1 MYLKKKDC
9 LMLRNYKFL
18 ILIVISA
25 LFFGKVFSKEIPT
38 IVIAPGKAA
47 QSLSTVGSTVTVIDG
62 ETIRN
67 SNESFLGAI
76 IDQKSGST
84 NTFQDG
90 GHGTN
95 MGIQLRGLEKRYST
109 VYIDGVKMSDPSSP
123 DNSFYFQNIMKES
136 IDRVEILKGNQSSLY
151 GPNAIGG
158 TIHIFTKK
166 GKPGSRSNI
175 MVQSGSNDTNSIYY
189 SADGGNDKIS
199 YYLGVNHFLTD
210 GISAMNDN
218 DESDSYKNKG
228 LHGSLDYKFNEN
240 LKIENTLRLV
250 SADFQY
256 DAVNSSSTDVNDAS
270 ENTEGSYSLKIL
282 YDKGKF
288 NNSFSYNKT
297 YIQRNTTE
305 TAGTFQNY
313 FGYRDAFNFTGTYN
327 FNLDNRLVYGL
338 DAEFDAAR
346 YDGDYAPS
354 TTGWSQIFFDKA
366 ADEHIYSQY
375 FDYQFRPTKK
385 IFGTFGLRSDE
396 HSATGRKPSGRI
408 TMAYKL
414 DNNSK
419 IRSSLGSGVRFPSL
433 YDLHYA
439 DGNTNASGGGTYSGD
454 GYAGL
459 KVEDLNS
466 ERANSYDFGYETFF
480 DDLNLNLDVAYFYV
494 EQKNPL
500 NSDKRNNWKM
510 MNTMGINYA
519 KGVELGLKWKPKNT
533 NFEMDFDYT
542 YTDSYDSNNCYD
554 GCTLESGM
562 RDAKVRVPKNT
573 FTSIINHKTLP
584 GLNNSLIIKYV
595 DETRDFG
602 NANNSWADVLLDD
615 YITFGLSS
623 NYRIFDN
630 INLTFD
636 VTNLL
641 DTKYEQSYQYSQM
654 GRSLNIGLKRVY

>member
-1 MYLKKKDC
+1 MLKKIKI
-9 LMLRNYKFL
+9 LTIL
-18 ILIVISA
+18 ITILLFFNKTFADEIPVIVIS
-25 LFFGKVFSKEIPT
+25 
-38 IVIAPGKAA
+38 PGKSP

-76 IDQKSGST
+76 IDKQSGST
-84 NTFQDG
+84 NSFQDG

-136 IDRVEILKGNQSSLY
+136 IDRVEVLKGNQSSLY

-166 GKPGSRSNI
+166 GKPGARSNV
-175 MVQSGSNDTNSIYY
+175 MVQSGSNNTNSIFY
-189 SADGGNDKIS
+189 SADGGNEKVN
-199 YYLGVNHFLTD
+199 YYIGLNRFLTD

-218 DESDSYKNKG
+218 DESDSYENKG
-228 LHGSLDYKFNEN
+228 LHGSLDYKFNDN

-250 SADFQY
+250 KADFQY

-270 ENTEGSYSLKIL
+270 KNTEGSYSIKIL
-282 YDKGKF
+282 HNNGKF
-288 NNSFSYNKT
+288 NNSFGYNKT
-297 YIQRNTTE
+297 YIERNTTE
-305 TAGTFQNY
+305 TAGTLQNY

-354 TTGWSQIFFDKA
+354 ATGYSQIFFDKA

-375 FDYQFRPTKK
+375 FDYQCRPAEKL
-385 IFGTFGLRSDE
+385 FGTFGLRSDE
-396 HSATGRKPSGRI
+396 HSAAGSRPSGRV

-419 IRSSLGSGVRFPSL
+419 FRSSWGSGVRFPSL

-439 DGNTNASGGGTYSGD
+439 NGNTKSSGGGTYSGD

-459 KVEDLNS
+459 TVEDLS
-466 ERANSYDFGYETFF
+466 PERANSYDFGYETFF
-480 DDLNLNLDVAYFYV
+480 ADLDLNLDVAYFYV

-500 NSDKRNNWKM
+500 NSDSRNNWKM
-510 MNTMGINYA
+510 ANTGGVNYA
-519 KGVELGLKWKPKNT
+519 KGVELGLKWKPDNKKLSLG
-533 NFEMDFDYT
+533 FDYT
-542 YTDSYDSNNCYD
+542 YTDSYDSNNCYS
-554 GCTLESGM
+554 GCALKSGM
-562 RDAKVRVPKNT
+562 KDAKVRVPRNT
-573 FTSIINHKTLP
+573 FASNISHKTLP
-584 GLNNSLIIKYV
+584 GLNNSLLIKYV
-595 DETRDFG
+595 DVTRDFG
-602 NANNSWADVLLDD
+602 NSNNSFADVLLDD

-623 NYRIFDN
+623 NYRISENFDITFN
-630 INLTFD
+630 AINLFD
-636 VTNLL
+636 E
-641 DTKYEQSYQYSQM
+641 KYEQSYQYSQM
-654 GRSLNIGLKRVY
+654 GRSFNFGLKRVY

>member
-1 MYLKKKDC
+1 MQKILKISFFIIIMLLFFNKAFSKDVPV
-9 LMLRNYKFL
+9 
-18 ILIVISA
+18 IVIS
-25 LFFGKVFSKEIPT
+25 
-38 IVIAPGKAA
+38 PGKTP

-76 IDQKSGST
+76 IDQESGST
-84 NTFQDG
+84 NAFKDG
-90 GHGTN
+90 CHGPN
-95 MGIQLRGLEKRYST
+95 MGIQLSGLEKRYST
-109 VYIDGVKMSDPSSP
+109 VFIDGVKMSDPSSP

-136 IDRVEILKGNQSSLY
+136 IDRVEVLKGNQSSLY

-166 GKPGSRSNI
+166 GKPGFRSNTI
-175 MVQSGSNDTNSIYY
+175 VKSGSNDTNSIYY
-189 SADGGNDKIS
+189 SADGGNNKVS
-199 YYLGVNHFLTD
+199 YYLGVNRFLTN

-218 DESDSYKNKG
+218 DESDSYENKG
-228 LHGSLDYKFNEN
+228 LHGSLDYKFSEN

-250 SADFQY
+250 SADVQY

-282 YDKGKF
+282 HDKGKF

-338 DAEFDAAR
+338 DAEFDATR

-354 TTGWSQIFFDKA
+354 ATGWSQIFFDKE
-366 ADEHIYSQY
+366 ADAHIFSQF
-375 FDYQFRPTKK
+375 FDYQFRPTEKL
-385 IFGTFGLRSDE
+385 FGTLGLRSDE
-396 HSATGRKPSGRI
+396 HSATGRKPSGRV

-414 DNNSK
+414 NNNSK
-419 IRSSLGSGVRFPSL
+419 IRSSWGSGVRFPSM

-439 DGNTNASGGGTYSGD
+439 DGNTNASGGGTYSED
-454 GYAGL
+454 GYAGV
-459 KVEDLNS
+459 KVEDLS
-466 ERANSYDFGYETFF
+466 PERANSYDVGYETFF
-480 DDLNLNLDVAYFYV
+480 DDLNINLDVAYFYV

-500 NSDKRNNWKM
+500 NSDYRNNWKM
-510 MNTMGINYA
+510 GNTYGVNYA
-519 KGVELGLKWKPKNT
+519 KGIELGLNWKPENT
-533 NFEMDFDYT
+533 KLGIDFNYT
-542 YTDSYDSNNCYD
+542 YTDSYDSNNCYA
-554 GCTLESGM
+554 GCTLSSGM
-562 RDAKVRVPKNT
+562 KDAKVRVPRNT
-573 FTSIINHKTLP
+573 FTSNISHETLP
-584 GLNNSLIIKYV
+584 GLKNSLLIKYV

-602 NANNSWADVLLDD
+602 NTNNSFVDVLLDD

-623 NYRIFDN
+623 NYRIYENYD
-630 INLTFD
+630 LTFNAI
-636 VTNLL
+636 NLL
-641 DTKYEQSYQYSQM
+641 DAGYEQSHQYSQI
-654 GRSLNIGLKRVY
+654 GRSFNFGLRRVY

>member
-1 MYLKKKDC
+1 MQKILKISFFIIIMLLFFNKAFSKD
-9 LMLRNYKFL
+9 LPV
-18 ILIVISA
+18 IVIS
-25 LFFGKVFSKEIPT
+25 
-38 IVIAPGKAA
+38 PGKTP

-76 IDQKSGST
+76 IDQESGST
-84 NTFQDG
+84 NAFQDG

-109 VYIDGVKMSDPSSP
+109 VFIDGVKMSDPSSP

-136 IDRVEILKGNQSSLY
+136 IDRVEVLKGNQSSLY

-166 GKPGSRSNI
+166 GKPGFRSNTI
-175 MVQSGSNDTNSIYY
+175 VKSGSNDTNSIYY
-189 SADGGNDKIS
+189 SADGGNNKVS
-199 YYLGVNHFLTD
+199 YYLGVNRFLTN

-218 DESDSYKNKG
+218 DESDSYENKG
-228 LHGSLDYKFNEN
+228 LHGSLDYKFSEN

-250 SADFQY
+250 SADVQY

-282 YDKGKF
+282 HDKGKF

-338 DAEFDAAR
+338 DAEFDATR

-354 TTGWSQIFFDKA
+354 ATGWSQIFFDKE
-366 ADEHIYSQY
+366 ADEHIFSQF
-375 FDYQFRPTKK
+375 FDYQFRPTEKL
-385 IFGTFGLRSDE
+385 FGTLGLRSDE
-396 HSATGRKPSGRI
+396 HSATGRKPSGRV

-414 DNNSK
+414 NNNSK
-419 IRSSLGSGVRFPSL
+419 IRSSWGSGVRFPSM

-439 DGNTNASGGGTYSGD
+439 DGNTNASGGGTYSED
-454 GYAGL
+454 GYAGV
-459 KVEDLNS
+459 KVEDLS
-466 ERANSYDFGYETFF
+466 PERANSYDVGYETFF
-480 DDLNLNLDVAYFYV
+480 DDLNINLDVAYFYV

-500 NSDKRNNWKM
+500 NSDYRNNWKM
-510 MNTMGINYA
+510 GNTYGVNYA
-519 KGVELGLKWKPKNT
+519 KGIELGLNWKPENIKLGI
-533 NFEMDFDYT
+533 DFDYT
-542 YTDSYDSNNCYD
+542 YTDSYDSNNCYA
-554 GCTLESGM
+554 GCTLSSGM
-562 RDAKVRVPKNT
+562 KDSKVRVPRNT
-573 FTSIINHKTLP
+573 FTSNISHETLP
-584 GLNNSLIIKYV
+584 GLKNSLLIKYV

-602 NANNSWADVLLDD
+602 NTNNSFVDVLLDD

-623 NYRIFDN
+623 NYRIYENYD
-630 INLTFD
+630 LTFNAI
-636 VTNLL
+636 NLL
-641 DTKYEQSYQYSQM
+641 DAGYEQSHQYSQI
-654 GRSLNIGLKRVY
+654 GRSFNFGLRRVY

>member
-1 MYLKKKDC
+1 MQKILKISFFIIIMLLFFNKAFSKDVPV
-9 LMLRNYKFL
+9 
-18 ILIVISA
+18 IVIS
-25 LFFGKVFSKEIPT
+25 
-38 IVIAPGKAA
+38 PGKTP

-76 IDQKSGST
+76 IDQESGST
-84 NTFQDG
+84 NAFQDG

-136 IDRVEILKGNQSSLY
+136 IDRVEVLKGNQSSLY

-166 GKPGSRSNI
+166 GKPGFRSNTI
-175 MVQSGSNDTNSIYY
+175 VKSGSNDTNSIYY
-189 SADGGNDKIS
+189 SADGGNDKVS
-199 YYLGVNHFLTD
+199 YYLGVNRFLTN

-228 LHGSLDYKFNEN
+228 LHGSLDYKFSEN

-250 SADFQY
+250 SADVQY

-282 YDKGKF
+282 HDKGKF

-338 DAEFDAAR
+338 DAEFDATR

-354 TTGWSQIFFDKA
+354 ATGWSQIFFDKE
-366 ADEHIYSQY
+366 ADEHIFSQF
-375 FDYQFRPTKK
+375 FDYQFRPTEKL
-385 IFGTFGLRSDE
+385 FGTLGLRSDE
-396 HSATGRKPSGRI
+396 HSATGRKPSGRV

-414 DNNSK
+414 NNNSK
-419 IRSSLGSGVRFPSL
+419 IRSSWGSGVRFPSM

-439 DGNTNASGGGTYSGD
+439 DGNTNASGGGTYSED
-454 GYAGL
+454 GYAGV
-459 KVEDLNS
+459 KVEDLSS
-466 ERANSYDFGYETFF
+466 ERANSYDVGYETFF
-480 DDLNLNLDVAYFYV
+480 DDLNINLDVAYFYV

-500 NSDKRNNWKM
+500 NSDYRNNWKM
-510 MNTMGINYA
+510 GNTYGVNYDKGI
-519 KGVELGLKWKPKNT
+519 ELGLNWKPENT
-533 NFEMDFDYT
+533 KLGIDFNYT
-542 YTDSYDSNNCYD
+542 YTDSYDSNNCYA
-554 GCTLESGM
+554 GCTLSSGM
-562 RDAKVRVPKNT
+562 KDAKVRVPRNT
-573 FTSIINHKTLP
+573 FTSNISHETLP
-584 GLNNSLIIKYV
+584 GLKNSLLIKYV

-602 NANNSWADVLLDD
+602 NTNNSFVDVLLDD

-623 NYRIFDN
+623 NYRIYENYD
-630 INLTFD
+630 LTFNAI
-636 VTNLL
+636 NLL
-641 DTKYEQSYQYSQM
+641 DAGYEQSHQYSQI
-654 GRSLNIGLKRVY
+654 GRSFNFGLRRVY

>member
-1 MYLKKKDC
+1 MQKILKISFFIIIMLLFFNKAFSKDVPV
-9 LMLRNYKFL
+9 
-18 ILIVISA
+18 IVIS
-25 LFFGKVFSKEIPT
+25 
-38 IVIAPGKAA
+38 PGKTP
-47 QSLSTVGSTVTVIDG
+47 QTLSTVGSTVTVIDG

-67 SNESFLGAI
+67 SNENFLGAI
-76 IDQKSGST
+76 IDQESGST

-136 IDRVEILKGNQSSLY
+136 IDRVEVLKGNQSSLY

-166 GKPGSRSNI
+166 GKPGFRSNTI
-175 MVQSGSNDTNSIYY
+175 VKSGSNDTNSIYY
-189 SADGGNDKIS
+189 SADGGNDKVS
-199 YYLGVNHFLTD
+199 YYLGVNRFLTN

-218 DESDSYKNKG
+218 DESDSYENKG
-228 LHGSLDYKFNEN
+228 LHGSLDYKFSEN

-250 SADFQY
+250 SADVQY

-282 YDKGKF
+282 HDKGKF

-338 DAEFDAAR
+338 DAEFDATR

-354 TTGWSQIFFDKA
+354 ATGWSQIFFDKE
-366 ADEHIYSQY
+366 ADEHIFSQF
-375 FDYQFRPTKK
+375 FDYQFRPTEKL
-385 IFGTFGLRSDE
+385 FGTLGLRSDE
-396 HSATGRKPSGRI
+396 HSATGRKPSGRV

-414 DNNSK
+414 NNNSK
-419 IRSSLGSGVRFPSL
+419 IRSSWGAGVRFPSM

-439 DGNTNASGGGTYSGD
+439 DGNTNASGGGTYSED
-454 GYAGL
+454 GYAGV
-459 KVEDLNS
+459 KVEDLS
-466 ERANSYDFGYETFF
+466 PERANSYDVGYETFF
-480 DDLNLNLDVAYFYV
+480 DDLNINLDVAYFYV

-500 NSDKRNNWKM
+500 NSDYRNNWKM
-510 MNTMGINYA
+510 GNTYGVNYA
-519 KGVELGLKWKPKNT
+519 KGIELGLNWKPENT
-533 NFEMDFDYT
+533 KLGIDFNYT
-542 YTDSYDSNNCYD
+542 YTDSYDSNNCYA
-554 GCTLESGM
+554 GCTLSSGM
-562 RDAKVRVPKNT
+562 KDSKVRVPRNT
-573 FTSIINHKTLP
+573 FTSNISHETLP
-584 GLNNSLIIKYV
+584 GLKNSLLIKYV

-602 NANNSWADVLLDD
+602 NTNNSFVDVLLDD

-623 NYRIFDN
+623 NYRIYENYD
-630 INLTFD
+630 LTFNAI
-636 VTNLL
+636 NLL
-641 DTKYEQSYQYSQM
+641 DAGYEQSHQYSQI
-654 GRSLNIGLKRVY
+654 GRSFNFGLRRVY

>member
-1 MYLKKKDC
+1 MQKILKISFFIIIMLLFFNKAFSKD
-9 LMLRNYKFL
+9 LPV
-18 ILIVISA
+18 IVIS
-25 LFFGKVFSKEIPT
+25 
-38 IVIAPGKAA
+38 PGKTP

-76 IDQKSGST
+76 IDQESGST
-84 NTFQDG
+84 NAFQDG

-109 VYIDGVKMSDPSSP
+109 VFIDGVKMSDPSSP

-136 IDRVEILKGNQSSLY
+136 IDRVEVLKGNQSSLY

-166 GKPGSRSNI
+166 GKPGFRSNTI
-175 MVQSGSNDTNSIYY
+175 VKSGSNDTNSIYY
-189 SADGGNDKIS
+189 SADGGNDKVS
-199 YYLGVNHFLTD
+199 YYLGVNRFLTN

-218 DESDSYKNKG
+218 DESDSYENKG
-228 LHGSLDYKFNEN
+228 LHGSLDYKFSEN

-250 SADFQY
+250 SADVQY

-282 YDKGKF
+282 HDKGKF

-338 DAEFDAAR
+338 DAEFDATR

-354 TTGWSQIFFDKA
+354 ATGWSQIFFDKE
-366 ADEHIYSQY
+366 ADEHIFSQF
-375 FDYQFRPTKK
+375 FDYQFRPTEKL
-385 IFGTFGLRSDE
+385 FGTLGLRSDE
-396 HSATGRKPSGRI
+396 HSATGRKPSGRV

-414 DNNSK
+414 NNNSK
-419 IRSSLGSGVRFPSL
+419 IRSSWGSGVRFPSM

-439 DGNTNASGGGTYSGD
+439 DGNTNASGDGTYSED
-454 GYAGL
+454 GYAGV
-459 KVEDLNS
+459 KVEDLS
-466 ERANSYDFGYETFF
+466 PERANSYDVGYETFF
-480 DDLNLNLDVAYFYV
+480 DDLNINLDVAYFYV

-500 NSDKRNNWKM
+500 NSDYRNNWKM
-510 MNTMGINYA
+510 GNTYGVNYA
-519 KGVELGLKWKPKNT
+519 KGIELGLNWKPENT
-533 NFEMDFDYT
+533 KLGIDINYT
-542 YTDSYDSNNCYD
+542 YTDSYDSNNCYA
-554 GCTLESGM
+554 GCTLSSGM
-562 RDAKVRVPKNT
+562 KDSKVRVPRNT
-573 FTSIINHKTLP
+573 FTSNISHETLP
-584 GLNNSLIIKYV
+584 GLKNSLLIKYV

-602 NANNSWADVLLDD
+602 NTNNSFVDVLLDD

-623 NYRIFDN
+623 NYRIYENYD
-630 INLTFD
+630 LTFNAI
-636 VTNLL
+636 NLL
-641 DTKYEQSYQYSQM
+641 DAGYEQSHQYSQI
-654 GRSLNIGLKRVY
+654 GRSFNFGLRRVY

>member
-1 MYLKKKDC
+1 MT
-9 LMLRNYKFL
+9 FQ
-18 ILIVISA
+18 IVIS
-25 LFFGKVFSKEIPT
+25 
-38 IVIAPGKAA
+38 PGKTP

-76 IDQKSGST
+76 IDKQSGST

-136 IDRVEILKGNQSSLY
+136 IDRVEVLKGNQSSLY

-166 GKPGSRSNI
+166 GKPGARSNV
-175 MVQSGSNDTNSIYY
+175 MVQSGSNDTNSIFY
-189 SADGGNDKIS
+189 SADGGNEKVN
-199 YYLGVNHFLTD
+199 YYIGLNRFLTN

-218 DESDSYKNKG
+218 EESDSYNNKG
-228 LHGSLDYKFNEN
+228 LHGSLDYKLNEN

-250 SADFQY
+250 RADFQY
-256 DAVNSSSTDVNDAS
+256 DAVNSSKTDDNDAS

-282 YDKGKF
+282 HNNGKF

-297 YIQRNTTE
+297 YIERNTTE

-327 FNLDNRLVYGL
+327 FSLDNRLVYGV

-354 TTGWSQIFFDKA
+354 ATGWSQIFFDKA

-375 FDYQFRPTKK
+375 FDYQFRPSEKL
-385 IFGTFGLRSDE
+385 FGTFGLRSDE

-419 IRSSLGSGVRFPSL
+419 LRSSLGSGIRFPSL

-439 DGNTNASGGGTYSGD
+439 NGNTKSSGGGTYSGD

-459 KVEDLNS
+459 TVEDLS
-466 ERANSYDFGYETFF
+466 PERANSYDFGYETFF
-480 DDLNLNLDVAYFYV
+480 DDLDLNLDVTYFYV

-500 NSDKRNNWKM
+500 NSDVRNNWKM
-510 MNTMGINYA
+510 GNTFGVNYA
-519 KGVELGLKWKPKNT
+519 KGVELGLKWKPDNKKLT
-533 NFEMDFDYT
+533 LGFDYT
-542 YTDSYDSNNCYD
+542 YTNSYDSNCYT
-554 GCTLESGM
+554 GCSLKSGM
-562 RDAKVRVPKNT
+562 KDAKVRVPRNT
-573 FTSIINHKTLP
+573 FTSNISHETLP
-584 GLNNSLIIKYV
+584 GLNNSLLIKYV
-595 DETRDFG
+595 DVTRDFG
-602 NANNSWADVLLDD
+602 NSNNSFADVLLDD

-623 NYRIFDN
+623 NYSISENFDLTFN
-630 INLTFD
+630 AINLFD
-636 VTNLL
+636 E
-641 DTKYEQSYQYSQM
+641 KYEQSYQYSQM
-654 GRSLNIGLKRVY
+654 GRSFNFGLKRVY

>member
-1 MYLKKKDC
+1 MQKILKISFFIIIMLLFFNKAFSKD
-9 LMLRNYKFL
+9 LPV
-18 ILIVISA
+18 IVIS
-25 LFFGKVFSKEIPT
+25 
-38 IVIAPGKAA
+38 PGKTP

-67 SNESFLGAI
+67 SNENFLGAI
-76 IDQKSGST
+76 IDQESGST

-136 IDRVEILKGNQSSLY
+136 IDRVEVLKGNQSSLY

-166 GKPGSRSNI
+166 GKPGFRSNTI
-175 MVQSGSNDTNSIYY
+175 VKSGSNDTNSIYY
-189 SADGGNDKIS
+189 SADGGNDKVS
-199 YYLGVNHFLTD
+199 YYLGVNRFLTN

-228 LHGSLDYKFNEN
+228 LHGSLDYKFSEN

-250 SADFQY
+250 SADVQY

-282 YDKGKF
+282 HDKGKF

-338 DAEFDAAR
+338 DAEFDATR

-354 TTGWSQIFFDKA
+354 ATGWSQIFFDKE
-366 ADEHIYSQY
+366 ADEHIFSQF
-375 FDYQFRPTKK
+375 FDYQFRPTEKL
-385 IFGTFGLRSDE
+385 FGTLGLRSDE
-396 HSATGRKPSGRI
+396 HSATGRKPSGRV

-414 DNNSK
+414 NNNSK
-419 IRSSLGSGVRFPSL
+419 IRSSWGSGVRFPSM

-439 DGNTNASGGGTYSGD
+439 DGNTNASGGGTYSED
-454 GYAGL
+454 GYAGV
-459 KVEDLNS
+459 KVEDLS
-466 ERANSYDFGYETFF
+466 PERANSYDVGYETFF
-480 DDLNLNLDVAYFYV
+480 DDLNINLDVAYFYV

-500 NSDKRNNWKM
+500 NSDYRNNWKM
-510 MNTMGINYA
+510 GNTYGVNYA
-519 KGVELGLKWKPKNT
+519 KGIELGLNWKPENIKLGI
-533 NFEMDFDYT
+533 DFDYT
-542 YTDSYDSNNCYD
+542 YTDSYDSNNCYA
-554 GCTLESGM
+554 GCTLSSGM
-562 RDAKVRVPKNT
+562 KDSKVRVPRNT
-573 FTSIINHKTLP
+573 FTSNISHETLP
-584 GLNNSLIIKYV
+584 GLKNSLLIKYV

-602 NANNSWADVLLDD
+602 NTNNSFVDVLLDD

-623 NYRIFDN
+623 NYRIYENYD
-630 INLTFD
+630 LTFNAI
-636 VTNLL
+636 NLL
-641 DTKYEQSYQYSQM
+641 DAGYEQSHQYSQI
-654 GRSLNIGLKRVY
+654 GRSFNFGLRRVY

>member
-1 MYLKKKDC
+1 MQKILKISFFIIIMLLFFNKAFSKD
-9 LMLRNYKFL
+9 LPV
-18 ILIVISA
+18 IVIS
-25 LFFGKVFSKEIPT
+25 
-38 IVIAPGKAA
+38 PGKTP

-67 SNESFLGAI
+67 SNENFLGAI
-76 IDQKSGST
+76 IDQESGST

-136 IDRVEILKGNQSSLY
+136 IDRVEVLKGNQSSLY

-166 GKPGSRSNI
+166 GKPGFRQNTTF
-175 MVQSGSNDTNSIYY
+175 QSGSNDTNSIYY
-189 SADGGNDKIS
+189 SADGGNDKVS
-199 YYLGVNHFLTD
+199 YYLGVNRFLTN

-228 LHGSLDYKFNEN
+228 LHGSLDYKFSEN

-250 SADFQY
+250 SADVQY

-282 YDKGKF
+282 HDKGKF

-338 DAEFDAAR
+338 DAEFDATR

-354 TTGWSQIFFDKA
+354 ATGWSQIFFDKE
-366 ADEHIYSQY
+366 ADEHIFSQF
-375 FDYQFRPTKK
+375 FDYQFRPTEKL
-385 IFGTFGLRSDE
+385 FGTLGLRSDE
-396 HSATGRKPSGRI
+396 HSATGRKPSGRV

-414 DNNSK
+414 NNNSK
-419 IRSSLGSGVRFPSL
+419 IRSSWGSGVRFPSM

-439 DGNTNASGGGTYSGD
+439 DGNTNASGGGTYSED
-454 GYAGL
+454 GYAGV
-459 KVEDLNS
+459 KVEDLS
-466 ERANSYDFGYETFF
+466 PERANSYDVGYETFF
-480 DDLNLNLDVAYFYV
+480 DDLNINLDVAYFYV

-500 NSDKRNNWKM
+500 NSDYRNNWKM
-510 MNTMGINYA
+510 GNTYGVNYA
-519 KGVELGLKWKPKNT
+519 KGIELGLNWKPENIKLGI
-533 NFEMDFDYT
+533 DFDYT
-542 YTDSYDSNNCYD
+542 YTDSYDSNNCYA
-554 GCTLESGM
+554 GCTLSSGM
-562 RDAKVRVPKNT
+562 KDSKVRVPRNT
-573 FTSIINHKTLP
+573 FTSNISHETLP
-584 GLNNSLIIKYV
+584 GLKNSLLIKYV

-602 NANNSWADVLLDD
+602 NTNNSFVDVLLDD

-623 NYRIFDN
+623 NYRIYENYD
-630 INLTFD
+630 LTFNAI
-636 VTNLL
+636 NLL
-641 DTKYEQSYQYSQM
+641 DAGYEQSHQYSQI
-654 GRSLNIGLKRVY
+654 GRSFNFGLRRVY

>member
-1 MYLKKKDC
+1 MQKILKISFFIIIMLLFFNKAFSKD
-9 LMLRNYKFL
+9 LPV
-18 ILIVISA
+18 IVIS
-25 LFFGKVFSKEIPT
+25 
-38 IVIAPGKAA
+38 PGKTP

-67 SNESFLGAI
+67 SNENFLGAI
-76 IDQKSGST
+76 IDQESGST

-136 IDRVEILKGNQSSLY
+136 IDRVEVLKGNQSSLY

-166 GKPGSRSNI
+166 GKPGFRSNTI
-175 MVQSGSNDTNSIYY
+175 VKSGSNDTNSIYY
-189 SADGGNDKIS
+189 SADGGNNKVS
-199 YYLGVNHFLTD
+199 YYLGVNRFLTN

-218 DESDSYKNKG
+218 DESDSYENKG
-228 LHGSLDYKFNEN
+228 LHGSLDYKFSEN

-250 SADFQY
+250 SADVQY

-282 YDKGKF
+282 HDKGKF

-338 DAEFDAAR
+338 DAEFDATR

-354 TTGWSQIFFDKA
+354 ATGWSQIFFDKE
-366 ADEHIYSQY
+366 ADEHIFSQF
-375 FDYQFRPTKK
+375 FDYQFRPTEKL
-385 IFGTFGLRSDE
+385 FGTLGLRSDE
-396 HSATGRKPSGRI
+396 HSATGRKPSGRV

-414 DNNSK
+414 NNNSK
-419 IRSSLGSGVRFPSL
+419 IRSSWGSGVRFPSM

-439 DGNTNASGGGTYSGD
+439 DGNTNASGGGTYSED
-454 GYAGL
+454 GYAGV
-459 KVEDLNS
+459 KVEDLS
-466 ERANSYDFGYETFF
+466 PERANSYDVGYETFF
-480 DDLNLNLDVAYFYV
+480 DDLNINLDVAYFYV

-500 NSDKRNNWKM
+500 NSDYRNNWKM
-510 MNTMGINYA
+510 GNTYGVNYA
-519 KGVELGLKWKPKNT
+519 KGIELGLNWKPENIKLGI
-533 NFEMDFDYT
+533 DFDYT
-542 YTDSYDSNNCYD
+542 YTDSYDSNNCYA
-554 GCTLESGM
+554 GCTLSSGM
-562 RDAKVRVPKNT
+562 KDSKVRVPRNT
-573 FTSIINHKTLP
+573 FTSNISHETLP
-584 GLNNSLIIKYV
+584 GLKNSLLIKYV

-602 NANNSWADVLLDD
+602 NTNNSFVDVLLDD

-623 NYRIFDN
+623 NYRIYENYD
-630 INLTFD
+630 LTFNAI
-636 VTNLL
+636 NLL
-641 DTKYEQSYQYSQM
+641 DAGYEQSHQYSQI
-654 GRSLNIGLKRVY
+654 GRSFNFGLRRVY

>member
-1 MYLKKKDC
+1 MQKILKISFFIIIMLLFFNKAFSKDVPV
-9 LMLRNYKFL
+9 
-18 ILIVISA
+18 IVIS
-25 LFFGKVFSKEIPT
+25 
-38 IVIAPGKAA
+38 PGKTP

-67 SNESFLGAI
+67 SNENFLGAI
-76 IDQKSGST
+76 IDQESGST

-136 IDRVEILKGNQSSLY
+136 IDRVEVLKGNQSSLY

-166 GKPGSRSNI
+166 GKPGFRSNTI
-175 MVQSGSNDTNSIYY
+175 VKSGSNDTNSIYY
-189 SADGGNDKIS
+189 SADGGNDKVS
-199 YYLGVNHFLTD
+199 YYLGVNRFLTN

-228 LHGSLDYKFNEN
+228 LHGSLDYKFSEN

-250 SADFQY
+250 SADVQY

-282 YDKGKF
+282 HDKGKF

-338 DAEFDAAR
+338 DAEFDATR

-354 TTGWSQIFFDKA
+354 ATGWSQIFFDKE
-366 ADEHIYSQY
+366 ADEHIFSQF
-375 FDYQFRPTKK
+375 FDYQFRPTEKL
-385 IFGTFGLRSDE
+385 FGTLGLRSDE
-396 HSATGRKPSGRI
+396 HSATGRKPSGRV

-414 DNNSK
+414 NNNSK
-419 IRSSLGSGVRFPSL
+419 IRSSWGSGVRFPSM

-439 DGNTNASGGGTYSGD
+439 DGNTNASGGGTYSED
-454 GYAGL
+454 GYAGV
-459 KVEDLNS
+459 KVEDLS
-466 ERANSYDFGYETFF
+466 PERANSYDVGYETFF
-480 DDLNLNLDVAYFYV
+480 DDLNINLDVAYFYV

-500 NSDKRNNWKM
+500 NSDYRNNWKM
-510 MNTMGINYA
+510 GNTYGVNYA
-519 KGVELGLKWKPKNT
+519 KGIELGLNWKPENT
-533 NFEMDFDYT
+533 KLGIDFNYT
-542 YTDSYDSNNCYD
+542 YTDSYDSNNCYA
-554 GCTLESGM
+554 GCTLSSGM
-562 RDAKVRVPKNT
+562 KDAKVRVPRNT
-573 FTSIINHKTLP
+573 FTSNISHETLP
-584 GLNNSLIIKYV
+584 GLKNSLLIKYV

-602 NANNSWADVLLDD
+602 NTNNSFVDVLLDD

-623 NYRIFDN
+623 NYRIYENYD
-630 INLTFD
+630 LTFNAI
-636 VTNLL
+636 NLL
-641 DTKYEQSYQYSQM
+641 DAGYEQSHQYSQI
-654 GRSLNIGLKRVY
+654 GRSFNFGLRRVY

>member
-1 MYLKKKDC
+1 MQKILKISFFIIIMLLFFNKAFSKDVPV
-9 LMLRNYKFL
+9 
-18 ILIVISA
+18 IVIS
-25 LFFGKVFSKEIPT
+25 
-38 IVIAPGKAA
+38 PGKTP

-76 IDQKSGST
+76 IDQESGST
-84 NTFQDG
+84 NAFQDG

-136 IDRVEILKGNQSSLY
+136 IDRVEVLKGNQSSLY

-166 GKPGSRSNI
+166 GKPGFRSNTI
-175 MVQSGSNDTNSIYY
+175 VKSGSNDTNSIYY
-189 SADGGNDKIS
+189 SADGGNNKVS
-199 YYLGVNHFLTD
+199 YYLGVNRFLTN

-218 DESDSYKNKG
+218 DESDSYENKG
-228 LHGSLDYKFNEN
+228 LHGSLDYKFSEN

-250 SADFQY
+250 SADVQY

-282 YDKGKF
+282 HDKGKF

-338 DAEFDAAR
+338 DAEFDATR

-354 TTGWSQIFFDKA
+354 ATGWSQIFFDKE
-366 ADEHIYSQY
+366 ADEHIFSQF
-375 FDYQFRPTKK
+375 FDYQFRPTEKL
-385 IFGTFGLRSDE
+385 FGTLGLRSDE
-396 HSATGRKPSGRI
+396 HSATGRKPSGRV

-414 DNNSK
+414 NNNSK
-419 IRSSLGSGVRFPSL
+419 IRSSWGSGVRFPSM

-439 DGNTNASGGGTYSGD
+439 DGNTNASGGGTYSED
-454 GYAGL
+454 GYAGV
-459 KVEDLNS
+459 KVEDLS
-466 ERANSYDFGYETFF
+466 PERANSYDVGYETFF
-480 DDLNLNLDVAYFYV
+480 DDLNINLDVAYFYV

-500 NSDKRNNWKM
+500 NSDYRNNWKM
-510 MNTMGINYA
+510 GNTYGVNYA
-519 KGVELGLKWKPKNT
+519 KGIELGLNWKPENIKLGI
-533 NFEMDFDYT
+533 DFDYT
-542 YTDSYDSNNCYD
+542 YTDSYDSNNCYA
-554 GCTLESGM
+554 GCTLSSGM
-562 RDAKVRVPKNT
+562 KDAKVRVPRNT
-573 FTSIINHKTLP
+573 FTSNISHETLP
-584 GLNNSLIIKYV
+584 GLKNSLLIKYV

-602 NANNSWADVLLDD
+602 NTNNSFVDVLLDD

-623 NYRIFDN
+623 NYRIYENYD
-630 INLTFD
+630 LTFNAI
-636 VTNLL
+636 NLL
-641 DTKYEQSYQYSQM
+641 DAGYEQSHQYSQI
-654 GRSLNIGLKRVY
+654 GRSFNFGLRRVY

>member
-1 MYLKKKDC
+1 
-9 LMLRNYKFL
+9 MLNKYKL
-18 ILIVISA
+18 IIITLIIA
-25 LFFGKVFSKEIPT
+25 LFFNKAFSKDVPV
-38 IVIAPGKAA
+38 IVIAPGKTK

-76 IDQKSGST
+76 IAQESGST

-136 IDRVEILKGNQSSLY
+136 IDRVEVLKGNQSSLY

-166 GKPGSRSNI
+166 GKPGFRSNTI
-175 MVQSGSNDTNSIYY
+175 VKSGSNDTNSIYY
-189 SADGGNDKIS
+189 SADGGNDKVS
-199 YYLGVNHFLTD
+199 YYLGVNRFLTN

-218 DESDSYKNKG
+218 DESDSYENKG
-228 LHGSLDYKFNEN
+228 LHGSLDYKFSEN

-250 SADFQY
+250 SADVQY

-282 YDKGKF
+282 HDKGKF

-338 DAEFDAAR
+338 DAEFDATR

-354 TTGWSQIFFDKA
+354 ATGWSQIFFDKE
-366 ADEHIYSQY
+366 ADEHIFSQF
-375 FDYQFRPTKK
+375 FDYQFRPTEKL
-385 IFGTFGLRSDE
+385 FGTLGLRSDE
-396 HSATGRKPSGRI
+396 HSATGRKPSGRV

-414 DNNSK
+414 NNNSK
-419 IRSSLGSGVRFPSL
+419 IRSSWGSGVRFPSM

-439 DGNTNASGGGTYSGD
+439 DGNTNASGGGTYSED
-454 GYAGL
+454 GYAGV
-459 KVEDLNS
+459 KVEDLS
-466 ERANSYDFGYETFF
+466 PERANSYDVGYETFF
-480 DDLNLNLDVAYFYV
+480 DDLNINLDVAYFYV

-500 NSDKRNNWKM
+500 NSDYRNNWKM
-510 MNTMGINYA
+510 GNTYGVNYA
-519 KGVELGLKWKPKNT
+519 KGIELGLNWKPENIKLGI
-533 NFEMDFDYT
+533 DFDYT
-542 YTDSYDSNNCYD
+542 YTDSYDSNNCYA
-554 GCTLESGM
+554 GCTLSSGM
-562 RDAKVRVPKNT
+562 KDAKVRVPRNT
-573 FTSIINHKTLP
+573 FTSNISHETLP
-584 GLNNSLIIKYV
+584 GLKNSLLIKYV

-602 NANNSWADVLLDD
+602 NTNNSFVDVLLDD

-623 NYRIFDN
+623 NYRIYENYD
-630 INLTFD
+630 LTFNAI
-636 VTNLL
+636 NLL
-641 DTKYEQSYQYSQM
+641 DAGYEQSHQYSQI
-654 GRSLNIGLKRVY
+654 GRSFNFGLRRVY

>member
-1 MYLKKKDC
+1 MQKILKISFFIIIMLLFFNKAFSKDVPV
-9 LMLRNYKFL
+9 
-18 ILIVISA
+18 IVIS
-25 LFFGKVFSKEIPT
+25 
-38 IVIAPGKAA
+38 PGKTP

-67 SNESFLGAI
+67 SNENFLGAI
-76 IDQKSGST
+76 IDQESGST

-136 IDRVEILKGNQSSLY
+136 IDRVEVLKGNQSSLY

-166 GKPGSRSNI
+166 GKPGFRSNTI
-175 MVQSGSNDTNSIYY
+175 VKSGSNDTNSIYY
-189 SADGGNDKIS
+189 SADGGNDKVS
-199 YYLGVNHFLTD
+199 YYLGVNRFLTN

-218 DESDSYKNKG
+218 DESDSYENKG
-228 LHGSLDYKFNEN
+228 LHGSLDYKFSEN

-250 SADFQY
+250 SADVQY

-282 YDKGKF
+282 HDKGKF

-338 DAEFDAAR
+338 DAEFDATR

-354 TTGWSQIFFDKA
+354 ATGWSQIFFDKE
-366 ADEHIYSQY
+366 ADEHIFSQF
-375 FDYQFRPTKK
+375 FDYQFRPTEKL
-385 IFGTFGLRSDE
+385 FGTLGLRSDE
-396 HSATGRKPSGRI
+396 HSATGRKPSGRV

-414 DNNSK
+414 NNNSK
-419 IRSSLGSGVRFPSL
+419 IRSSWGSGVRFPSM

-439 DGNTNASGGGTYSGD
+439 DGNTNASGGGTYSED
-454 GYAGL
+454 GYAGV
-459 KVEDLNS
+459 KVEDLS
-466 ERANSYDFGYETFF
+466 PERANSYDVGYETFF
-480 DDLNLNLDVAYFYV
+480 DDLNINLDVAYFYV

-500 NSDKRNNWKM
+500 NSDYRNNWKM
-510 MNTMGINYA
+510 GNTYGVNYA
-519 KGVELGLKWKPKNT
+519 KGIELGLNWKPENT
-533 NFEMDFDYT
+533 KLGIDFNYT
-542 YTDSYDSNNCYD
+542 YTDSYDSNNCYA
-554 GCTLESGM
+554 GCTLSSGM
-562 RDAKVRVPKNT
+562 KDAKVRVPRNT
-573 FTSIINHKTLP
+573 FTSNISHETLP
-584 GLNNSLIIKYV
+584 GLKNSLLIKYV

-602 NANNSWADVLLDD
+602 NTNNSFVDVLLDD

-623 NYRIFDN
+623 NYRIYENYD
-630 INLTFD
+630 LTFNAI
-636 VTNLL
+636 NLL
-641 DTKYEQSYQYSQM
+641 DAGYEQSHQYSQI
-654 GRSLNIGLKRVY
+654 GRSFNFGLRRVY

>member
-1 MYLKKKDC
+1 MQKILKISFFIIIMLLFFNKAFSKDVPV
-9 LMLRNYKFL
+9 
-18 ILIVISA
+18 IVIS
-25 LFFGKVFSKEIPT
+25 
-38 IVIAPGKAA
+38 PGKTP

-67 SNESFLGAI
+67 SNENFLGAI
-76 IDQKSGST
+76 IDQESGST

-109 VYIDGVKMSDPSSP
+109 VFIDGVKMSDPSSP

-136 IDRVEILKGNQSSLY
+136 IDRVEVLKGNQSSLY

-166 GKPGSRSNI
+166 GKPGFRSNTI
-175 MVQSGSNDTNSIYY
+175 VKSGSNDTNSIYY
-189 SADGGNDKIS
+189 SADGGNDKVS
-199 YYLGVNHFLTD
+199 YYLGVNRFLTN

-218 DESDSYKNKG
+218 DESDSYENKG
-228 LHGSLDYKFNEN
+228 LHGSLDYKFSEN

-250 SADFQY
+250 SADVQY

-282 YDKGKF
+282 HDKGKF

-338 DAEFDAAR
+338 DAEFDATR

-354 TTGWSQIFFDKA
+354 ATGWSQIFFDKE
-366 ADEHIYSQY
+366 ADEHIFSQF
-375 FDYQFRPTKK
+375 FDYQFRPTEKL
-385 IFGTFGLRSDE
+385 FGTLGLRSDE
-396 HSATGRKPSGRI
+396 HSATGRKPSGRV

-414 DNNSK
+414 NNNSK
-419 IRSSLGSGVRFPSL
+419 IRSSWGSGVRFPSM

-439 DGNTNASGGGTYSGD
+439 DGNTNASGGGTYSED
-454 GYAGL
+454 GYAGV
-459 KVEDLNS
+459 KVEDLS
-466 ERANSYDFGYETFF
+466 PERANSYDVGYETFF
-480 DDLNLNLDVAYFYV
+480 DDLNINLDVAYFYV

-500 NSDKRNNWKM
+500 NSDYRNNWKM
-510 MNTMGINYA
+510 GNTYGVNYA
-519 KGVELGLKWKPKNT
+519 KGIELGLNWKPENT
-533 NFEMDFDYT
+533 KLGIDFNYT
-542 YTDSYDSNNCYD
+542 YTDSYDSNNCYA
-554 GCTLESGM
+554 GCTLSSGM
-562 RDAKVRVPKNT
+562 KDAKVRVPRNT
-573 FTSIINHKTLP
+573 FTSNISHETLP
-584 GLNNSLIIKYV
+584 GLKNSLLIKYV

-602 NANNSWADVLLDD
+602 NTNNSFVDVLLDD

-623 NYRIFDN
+623 NYRIYENYD
-630 INLTFD
+630 LTFNAI
-636 VTNLL
+636 NLL
-641 DTKYEQSYQYSQM
+641 DAGYEQSHQYSQI
-654 GRSLNIGLKRVY
+654 GRSFNFGLRRVY

>member
-1 MYLKKKDC
+1 MLKKIKI
-9 LMLRNYKFL
+9 LTIL
-18 ILIVISA
+18 ITILLFFNKTFADEIPVIVIS
-25 LFFGKVFSKEIPT
+25 
-38 IVIAPGKAA
+38 PGKSP

-76 IDQKSGST
+76 IDKQSGST
-84 NTFQDG
+84 NSFQDG

-136 IDRVEILKGNQSSLY
+136 IDRVEVLKGNQSSLY

-166 GKPGSRSNI
+166 GKPGARSNV
-175 MVQSGSNDTNSIYY
+175 MVQSGSNNTNSIFY
-189 SADGGNDKIS
+189 SADGGNEKVN
-199 YYLGVNHFLTD
+199 YYIGLNRFLTD

-218 DESDSYKNKG
+218 DESDSYENKG
-228 LHGSLDYKFNEN
+228 LHGSLDYKFNDN

-250 SADFQY
+250 KADFQY

-270 ENTEGSYSLKIL
+270 KNTEGSYSIKIL
-282 YDKGKF
+282 HNNGKF
-288 NNSFSYNKT
+288 NNSFGYNKT
-297 YIQRNTTE
+297 YIERNTTE
-305 TAGTFQNY
+305 TAGTLQNY

-354 TTGWSQIFFDKA
+354 ATGYSQIFFDKA

-375 FDYQFRPTKK
+375 FDYQFRPAEKL
-385 IFGTFGLRSDE
+385 FGTFGLRSDE
-396 HSATGRKPSGRI
+396 HSAAGSRPSGRV

-419 IRSSLGSGVRFPSL
+419 FRSSWGSGVRFPSL

-439 DGNTNASGGGTYSGD
+439 NGNTKSSGGGTYSGD

-459 KVEDLNS
+459 TVEDLS
-466 ERANSYDFGYETFF
+466 PERANSYDFGYETFF
-480 DDLNLNLDVAYFYV
+480 ADLDLNLDVAYFYV

-500 NSDKRNNWKM
+500 NSDSRNNWKM
-510 MNTMGINYA
+510 ANTGGVNYA
-519 KGVELGLKWKPKNT
+519 KGVELGLKWKPDNKKLSLG
-533 NFEMDFDYT
+533 FDYT
-542 YTDSYDSNNCYD
+542 YTDSYDSNNCYS
-554 GCTLESGM
+554 GCALKSGM
-562 RDAKVRVPKNT
+562 KDAKVRVPRNT
-573 FTSIINHKTLP
+573 FASNISHKTLP
-584 GLNNSLIIKYV
+584 GLNNSLLIKYV
-595 DETRDFG
+595 DVTRDFG
-602 NANNSWADVLLDD
+602 NSNNSFADVLLDD

-623 NYRIFDN
+623 NYRISENFDITFN
-630 INLTFD
+630 AINLFD
-636 VTNLL
+636 E
-641 DTKYEQSYQYSQM
+641 KYEQSYQYSQM
-654 GRSLNIGLKRVY
+654 GRSFNFGLKRVY

>member
-1 MYLKKKDC
+1 MQKILKISFFIIIMLLFFNKAFSKD
-9 LMLRNYKFL
+9 LPV
-18 ILIVISA
+18 IVIS
-25 LFFGKVFSKEIPT
+25 
-38 IVIAPGKAA
+38 PGKTP

-67 SNESFLGAI
+67 SNENFLGAI
-76 IDQKSGST
+76 IDQESGST

-136 IDRVEILKGNQSSLY
+136 IDRVEVLKGNQSSLY

-166 GKPGSRSNI
+166 GKPGFRSNTI
-175 MVQSGSNDTNSIYY
+175 VKSGSNDTNSIYY
-189 SADGGNDKIS
+189 SADGGNDKVS
-199 YYLGVNHFLTD
+199 YYLGVNRFLTN

-228 LHGSLDYKFNEN
+228 LHGSLDYKFSEN

-250 SADFQY
+250 SADVQY

-282 YDKGKF
+282 HDKGKF

-338 DAEFDAAR
+338 DAEFDATR

-354 TTGWSQIFFDKA
+354 ATGWSQIFFDKE
-366 ADEHIYSQY
+366 ADEHIFSQF
-375 FDYQFRPTKK
+375 FDYQFRPTEKL
-385 IFGTFGLRSDE
+385 FGTLGLRSDE
-396 HSATGRKPSGRI
+396 HSATGRKPSGRV

-414 DNNSK
+414 NNNSK
-419 IRSSLGSGVRFPSL
+419 IRSSWGSGVRFPSM

-439 DGNTNASGGGTYSGD
+439 DGNTNASGGGTYSED
-454 GYAGL
+454 GYAGV
-459 KVEDLNS
+459 KVEDLS
-466 ERANSYDFGYETFF
+466 PERANSYDVGYETFF
-480 DDLNLNLDVAYFYV
+480 DDLNINLDVAYFYV

-500 NSDKRNNWKM
+500 NSDYRNNWKM
-510 MNTMGINYA
+510 GNTYGVNYA
-519 KGVELGLKWKPKNT
+519 KGIELGLNWKPENIKLGI
-533 NFEMDFDYT
+533 DFDYT
-542 YTDSYDSNNCYD
+542 YTDSYDSNNCYA
-554 GCTLESGM
+554 GCTLSSGM
-562 RDAKVRVPKNT
+562 KDAKVRVPRNT
-573 FTSIINHKTLP
+573 FTSNISHETLP
-584 GLNNSLIIKYV
+584 GLKNSLLIKYV

-602 NANNSWADVLLDD
+602 NTNNSFVDVLLDD

-623 NYRIFDN
+623 NYRIYENYD
-630 INLTFD
+630 LTFNAI
-636 VTNLL
+636 NLL
-641 DTKYEQSYQYSQM
+641 DAGYEQSHQYSQI
-654 GRSLNIGLKRVY
+654 GRSFNFGLRRVY

>member
-1 MYLKKKDC
+1 MQKILKISFFIIIMLLFFNKAFSKDVPV
-9 LMLRNYKFL
+9 
-18 ILIVISA
+18 IVIS
-25 LFFGKVFSKEIPT
+25 
-38 IVIAPGKAA
+38 PGKTP

-67 SNESFLGAI
+67 SNENFLGAI
-76 IDQKSGST
+76 IDQESGST

-136 IDRVEILKGNQSSLY
+136 IDRVEVLKGNQSSLY

-166 GKPGSRSNI
+166 GKPGFRSNTI
-175 MVQSGSNDTNSIYY
+175 VKSGSNDTNSIYY
-189 SADGGNDKIS
+189 SADGGNDKVS
-199 YYLGVNHFLTD
+199 YYLGVNRFLTN

-218 DESDSYKNKG
+218 DESDSYENKG
-228 LHGSLDYKFNEN
+228 LHGSLDYKFSEN

-250 SADFQY
+250 SADVQY

-282 YDKGKF
+282 HDKGKF

-338 DAEFDAAR
+338 DAEFDATR

-354 TTGWSQIFFDKA
+354 ATGWSQIFFDKE
-366 ADEHIYSQY
+366 ADEHIFSQF
-375 FDYQFRPTKK
+375 FDYQFRPTEKL
-385 IFGTFGLRSDE
+385 FGTLGLRSDE
-396 HSATGRKPSGRI
+396 HSATGRKPSGRV

-414 DNNSK
+414 NNNSK
-419 IRSSLGSGVRFPSL
+419 IRSSWGSGVRFPSM

-439 DGNTNASGGGTYSGD
+439 DGNTNASGGGTYSED
-454 GYAGL
+454 GYAGV
-459 KVEDLNS
+459 KVEDLS
-466 ERANSYDFGYETFF
+466 PERANSYDVGYETFF
-480 DDLNLNLDVAYFYV
+480 DDLNINLDVAYFYV

-500 NSDKRNNWKM
+500 NSDYRNNWKM
-510 MNTMGINYA
+510 GNTYGVNYA
-519 KGVELGLKWKPKNT
+519 KGIELGLNWKPENT
-533 NFEMDFDYT
+533 KLGIDFNYT
-542 YTDSYDSNNCYD
+542 YTDSYDSNNCYA
-554 GCTLESGM
+554 GCTLSSGM
-562 RDAKVRVPKNT
+562 KDAKVRVPRNT
-573 FTSIINHKTLP
+573 FTSNISHETLP
-584 GLNNSLIIKYV
+584 GLKNSLLIKYV

-602 NANNSWADVLLDD
+602 NTNNSFVYVLLDD

-623 NYRIFDN
+623 NYRIYENYD
-630 INLTFD
+630 LTFNAI
-636 VTNLL
+636 NLL
-641 DTKYEQSYQYSQM
+641 DAGYEQSHQYSQI
-654 GRSLNIGLKRVY
+654 GRSFNFGLRRVY

>member
-1 MYLKKKDC
+1 MQKILKISFFIIIMLLFFNKAFSKD
-9 LMLRNYKFL
+9 LPV
-18 ILIVISA
+18 IVIS
-25 LFFGKVFSKEIPT
+25 
-38 IVIAPGKAA
+38 PGKTP

-76 IDQKSGST
+76 IDQESGST
-84 NTFQDG
+84 NAFQDG

-136 IDRVEILKGNQSSLY
+136 IDRVEVLKGNQSSLY

-166 GKPGSRSNI
+166 GKPGFRSNTI
-175 MVQSGSNDTNSIYY
+175 VKSGSNDTNSIYY
-189 SADGGNDKIS
+189 SADGGNDKVS
-199 YYLGVNHFLTD
+199 YYLGVNRFLTN

-228 LHGSLDYKFNEN
+228 LHGSLDYKFSEN

-250 SADFQY
+250 SADVQY

-282 YDKGKF
+282 HDKGKF

-338 DAEFDAAR
+338 DAEFDATR

-354 TTGWSQIFFDKA
+354 ATGWSQIFFDKE
-366 ADEHIYSQY
+366 ADEHIFSQF
-375 FDYQFRPTKK
+375 FDYQFRPTEKL
-385 IFGTFGLRSDE
+385 FGTLGLRSDE
-396 HSATGRKPSGRI
+396 HSATGRKPSGRV

-414 DNNSK
+414 NNNSK
-419 IRSSLGSGVRFPSL
+419 IRSSWGSGVRFPSM

-439 DGNTNASGGGTYSGD
+439 DGNTNASGGGTYSED
-454 GYAGL
+454 GYAGV
-459 KVEDLNS
+459 KVEDLS
-466 ERANSYDFGYETFF
+466 PERANSYDVGYETFF
-480 DDLNLNLDVAYFYV
+480 DDLNINLDVAYFYV

-500 NSDKRNNWKM
+500 NSDYRNNWKM
-510 MNTMGINYA
+510 GNTYGVNYA
-519 KGVELGLKWKPKNT
+519 KGIELGLNWKPENIKLGI
-533 NFEMDFDYT
+533 DFDYT
-542 YTDSYDSNNCYD
+542 YTDSYDSNNCYA
-554 GCTLESGM
+554 GCTLSSGM
-562 RDAKVRVPKNT
+562 KDAKVRVPRNT
-573 FTSIINHKTLP
+573 FTSNISHETLP
-584 GLNNSLIIKYV
+584 GLKNSLLIKYV

-602 NANNSWADVLLDD
+602 NTNNSFVDVLLDD

-623 NYRIFDN
+623 NYRIYENYD
-630 INLTFD
+630 LTFNAI
-636 VTNLL
+636 NLL
-641 DTKYEQSYQYSQM
+641 DAGYEQSHQYSQI
-654 GRSLNIGLKRVY
+654 GRSFNFGLRRVY

>member
-1 MYLKKKDC
+1 MQKILKISFFIIIMLLFFNKAFSKD
-9 LMLRNYKFL
+9 LPV
-18 ILIVISA
+18 IVIS
-25 LFFGKVFSKEIPT
+25 
-38 IVIAPGKAA
+38 PGKTP

-67 SNESFLGAI
+67 SNENFLGAI
-76 IDQKSGST
+76 IDQESGST

-109 VYIDGVKMSDPSSP
+109 VFIDGVKMSDPSSP

-136 IDRVEILKGNQSSLY
+136 IDRVEVLKGNQSSLY

-166 GKPGSRSNI
+166 GKPGFRSNTI
-175 MVQSGSNDTNSIYY
+175 VKSGSNDTNSIYY
-189 SADGGNDKIS
+189 SADGGNDKVS
-199 YYLGVNHFLTD
+199 YYLGVNRFLTN

-228 LHGSLDYKFNEN
+228 LHGSLDYKFSEN

-250 SADFQY
+250 SADVQY

-282 YDKGKF
+282 HDKGKF

-338 DAEFDAAR
+338 DAEFDATR

-354 TTGWSQIFFDKA
+354 ATGWSQIFFDKE
-366 ADEHIYSQY
+366 ADEHIFSQF
-375 FDYQFRPTKK
+375 FDYQFRPTEKL
-385 IFGTFGLRSDE
+385 FGTLGLRSDE
-396 HSATGRKPSGRI
+396 HSATGRKPSGRV

-414 DNNSK
+414 NNNSK
-419 IRSSLGSGVRFPSL
+419 IRSSWGSGVRFPSM

-439 DGNTNASGGGTYSGD
+439 DGNTNASGGGTYSED
-454 GYAGL
+454 GYAGV
-459 KVEDLNS
+459 KVEDLSS
-466 ERANSYDFGYETFF
+466 ERANSYDVGYETFF
-480 DDLNLNLDVAYFYV
+480 DDLNINLDVAYFYV

-500 NSDKRNNWKM
+500 NSDYRNNWKM
-510 MNTMGINYA
+510 GNTYGVNYA
-519 KGVELGLKWKPKNT
+519 KGIELGLNWKPENT
-533 NFEMDFDYT
+533 KLGIDFNYT
-542 YTDSYDSNNCYD
+542 YTDSYDSNNCYA
-554 GCTLESGM
+554 GCTLSSGM
-562 RDAKVRVPKNT
+562 KDAKVRVPRNT
-573 FTSIINHKTLP
+573 FTSNISHETLP
-584 GLNNSLIIKYV
+584 GLKNSLLIKYV

-602 NANNSWADVLLDD
+602 NTNNSFVDVLLDD

-623 NYRIFDN
+623 NYRIYENYD
-630 INLTFD
+630 LTFNAI
-636 VTNLL
+636 NLL
-641 DTKYEQSYQYSQM
+641 DAGYEQSHQYSQI
-654 GRSLNIGLKRVY
+654 GRSFNFGLRRVY

>member
-1 MYLKKKDC
+1 MQKILKISFFIIIMLLFFNKAFSKDVPV
-9 LMLRNYKFL
+9 
-18 ILIVISA
+18 IVIS
-25 LFFGKVFSKEIPT
+25 
-38 IVIAPGKAA
+38 PGKTP

-67 SNESFLGAI
+67 SNENFLGAI
-76 IDQKSGST
+76 IDQESGST
-84 NTFQDG
+84 NAFQDG

-136 IDRVEILKGNQSSLY
+136 IDRVEVLKGNQSSLY

-166 GKPGSRSNI
+166 GKPGFRSNTI
-175 MVQSGSNDTNSIYY
+175 VKSGSNDTNSIYY
-189 SADGGNDKIS
+189 SADGGNDKVS
-199 YYLGVNHFLTD
+199 YYLGVNRFLTN

-228 LHGSLDYKFNEN
+228 LHGSLDYKFSEN

-250 SADFQY
+250 SADVQY

-282 YDKGKF
+282 HDKGKF

-338 DAEFDAAR
+338 DAEFDATR

-354 TTGWSQIFFDKA
+354 ATGWSQIFFDKE
-366 ADEHIYSQY
+366 ADEHIFSQF
-375 FDYQFRPTKK
+375 FDYQFRPTEKL
-385 IFGTFGLRSDE
+385 FGTLGLRSDE
-396 HSATGRKPSGRI
+396 HSATGRKPSGRV

-414 DNNSK
+414 NNNSK
-419 IRSSLGSGVRFPSL
+419 IRSSWGSGVRFPSM

-439 DGNTNASGGGTYSGD
+439 DGNTNASGGGTYSED
-454 GYAGL
+454 GYAGV
-459 KVEDLNS
+459 KVEDLS
-466 ERANSYDFGYETFF
+466 PERANSYDVGYETFF
-480 DDLNLNLDVAYFYV
+480 DDLNINLDVAYFYV

-500 NSDKRNNWKM
+500 NSDYRNNWKM
-510 MNTMGINYA
+510 GNTYGVNYA
-519 KGVELGLKWKPKNT
+519 KGIELGLNWKPENT
-533 NFEMDFDYT
+533 KLGIDFNYT
-542 YTDSYDSNNCYD
+542 YTDSYDSNNCYA
-554 GCTLESGM
+554 GCTLSSGM
-562 RDAKVRVPKNT
+562 KDAKVRVPRNT
-573 FTSIINHKTLP
+573 FTSNISHETLP
-584 GLNNSLIIKYV
+584 GLKNSLLIKYV

-602 NANNSWADVLLDD
+602 NTNNSFVDVLLDD

-623 NYRIFDN
+623 NYRIYENYD
-630 INLTFD
+630 LTFNAI
-636 VTNLL
+636 NLL
-641 DTKYEQSYQYSQM
+641 DAGYEQSHQYSQI
-654 GRSLNIGLKRVY
+654 GRSFNFGLRRVY

>member
-1 MYLKKKDC
+1 MQKILKISFFIIIMLLFFNKAFSKD
-9 LMLRNYKFL
+9 LPV
-18 ILIVISA
+18 IVIS
-25 LFFGKVFSKEIPT
+25 
-38 IVIAPGKAA
+38 PGKTP

-76 IDQKSGST
+76 IDQESGST
-84 NTFQDG
+84 NAFQDG

-136 IDRVEILKGNQSSLY
+136 IDRVEVLKGNQSSLY

-166 GKPGSRSNI
+166 GKPGFRSNTI
-175 MVQSGSNDTNSIYY
+175 VKSGSNDTNSIYY
-189 SADGGNDKIS
+189 SADGGNDKVS
-199 YYLGVNHFLTD
+199 YYLGVNRFLTN

-218 DESDSYKNKG
+218 DESDSYENKG
-228 LHGSLDYKFNEN
+228 LHGSLDYKFSEN

-250 SADFQY
+250 SADVQY

-282 YDKGKF
+282 HDKGKF

-338 DAEFDAAR
+338 DAEFDATR

-354 TTGWSQIFFDKA
+354 ATGWSQIFFDKE
-366 ADEHIYSQY
+366 ADEHIFSQF
-375 FDYQFRPTKK
+375 FDYQFRPTEKL
-385 IFGTFGLRSDE
+385 FGTLGLRSDE
-396 HSATGRKPSGRI
+396 HSATGRKPSGRV

-414 DNNSK
+414 NNNSK
-419 IRSSLGSGVRFPSL
+419 IRSSWGSGVRFPSM

-439 DGNTNASGGGTYSGD
+439 DGNTNASGGGTYSED
-454 GYAGL
+454 GYAGV
-459 KVEDLNS
+459 KVEDLS
-466 ERANSYDFGYETFF
+466 PERANSYDVGYETFF
-480 DDLNLNLDVAYFYV
+480 DDLNINLDVAYFYV

-500 NSDKRNNWKM
+500 NSDYRNNWKM
-510 MNTMGINYA
+510 GNTYGVNYA
-519 KGVELGLKWKPKNT
+519 KGIELGLNWKPENIKLGI
-533 NFEMDFDYT
+533 DFDYT
-542 YTDSYDSNNCYD
+542 YTDSYDSNNCYA
-554 GCTLESGM
+554 GCTLSSGM
-562 RDAKVRVPKNT
+562 KDSKVRVPRNT
-573 FTSIINHKTLP
+573 FTSNISHETLP
-584 GLNNSLIIKYV
+584 GLKNSLLIKYV

-602 NANNSWADVLLDD
+602 NTNNSFVDVLLDD

-623 NYRIFDN
+623 NYRIYENYD
-630 INLTFD
+630 LTFNAI
-636 VTNLL
+636 NLL
-641 DTKYEQSYQYSQM
+641 DAGYEQSHQYSQI
-654 GRSLNIGLKRVY
+654 GRSFNFGLRRVY

>member
-1 MYLKKKDC
+1 MQKILKISFFIIIMLLFFNKAFSKD
-9 LMLRNYKFL
+9 LPV
-18 ILIVISA
+18 IVIS
-25 LFFGKVFSKEIPT
+25 
-38 IVIAPGKAA
+38 PGKTP

-76 IDQKSGST
+76 IDQESGST

-109 VYIDGVKMSDPSSP
+109 VFIDGVKMSDPSSP

-136 IDRVEILKGNQSSLY
+136 IDRVEVLKGNQSSLY

-166 GKPGSRSNI
+166 GKPGFRSNTI
-175 MVQSGSNDTNSIYY
+175 VKSGSNDTNSIYY
-189 SADGGNDKIS
+189 SADGGNNKVS
-199 YYLGVNHFLTD
+199 YYLGVNRFLTN

-228 LHGSLDYKFNEN
+228 LHGSLDYKFSEN

-250 SADFQY
+250 SADVQY

-282 YDKGKF
+282 HDKGKF

-338 DAEFDAAR
+338 DAEFDATR

-354 TTGWSQIFFDKA
+354 ATGWSQIFFDKE
-366 ADEHIYSQY
+366 ADEHIFSQF
-375 FDYQFRPTKK
+375 FDYQFRPTEKLY
-385 IFGTFGLRSDE
+385 GTLGLRSYE
-396 HSATGRKPSGRI
+396 HSATGRKPSGRV

-414 DNNSK
+414 NNNSK
-419 IRSSLGSGVRFPSL
+419 IRSSWGSGVRFPSM

-439 DGNTNASGGGTYSGD
+439 DGNTNASGGGTYSED
-454 GYAGL
+454 GYAGV
-459 KVEDLNS
+459 KVEDLS
-466 ERANSYDFGYETFF
+466 PERANSYDVGYETFF
-480 DDLNLNLDVAYFYV
+480 DDLNINLDVAYFYV

-500 NSDKRNNWKM
+500 NSDYRNNWKM
-510 MNTMGINYA
+510 GNTYGVNYA
-519 KGVELGLKWKPKNT
+519 KGIELGLNWKPENIKLGI
-533 NFEMDFDYT
+533 DFDYT
-542 YTDSYDSNNCYD
+542 YTDSYDSNNCYA
-554 GCTLESGM
+554 GCTLSSGM
-562 RDAKVRVPKNT
+562 KDSKVRVPRNT
-573 FTSIINHKTLP
+573 FTSNISHETLP
-584 GLNNSLIIKYV
+584 GLKNSLLIKYV

-602 NANNSWADVLLDD
+602 NTNNSFVDVLLDD

-623 NYRIFDN
+623 NYRIYENYD
-630 INLTFD
+630 LTFNAI
-636 VTNLL
+636 NLL
-641 DTKYEQSYQYSQM
+641 DAGYEQSHQYSQI
-654 GRSLNIGLKRVY
+654 GRSFNFGLRRVY